1 MRAVGVVPNTPHPQ
15 ARTSWP
21 LEALLAQLC
30 AGNSWLQRGVH
41 NVERFWLDVSLKWGR
56 EVLFYA
62 MTVRGE
68 GETFM

>member
-1 MRAVGVVPNTPHPQ
+1 M
-15 ARTSWP
+15 
-21 LEALLAQLC
+21 
-30 AGNSWLQRGVH
+30 
-41 NVERFWLDVSLKWGR
+41 ERFWLDVSLKWGR